1 MYCHSCWFNTYWIFS
16 PSLHTSIGILHLKRN
31 HNNHSIYFFL
41 RFSPSYFNCSSFIS
55 INCFKLEI
63 IFKLTLLQFFSS
75 LKFGICYLYSFFCLR
90 WFSKLIFCCNFTLHN
105 FVPYQVWSSFF
116 WLLCFL
122 FGIYIYITILS
133 FSIKFVRNWAS
144 LLNLICDFTSCKF
157 RILTSV

>member
-1 MYCHSCWFNTYWIFS
+1 MCNGLWWPKNSFPWCFSISLSDDYLFRQHMYCHSCWFNTYWIFS

-75 LKFGICYLYSFFCLR
+75 LKFGICYLYSFFL
-90 WFSKLIFCCNFTLHN
+90 FEMVFQIDF
-105 FVPYQVWSSFF
+105 
-116 WLLCFL
+116 LLQFHPP
-122 FGIYIYITILS
+122 
-133 FSIKFVRNWAS
+133 
-144 LLNLICDFTSCKF
+144 
-157 RILTSV
+157 